1 VTAIDDRDIA
11 HLLYCDDP
19 CPNEDEC
26 VAQRVAQASQH
37 VVYISKWVTDA
48 AMRASA
54 IPDVTAIRVTEPEPV
69 GDDEWVRPEPE
80 RLYPRR
86 VLPVLC
92 GVVVAALFAW
102 AIFGGAR

>member
-1 VTAIDDRDIA
+1 VTDIDDRDIA

-19 CPNEDEC
+19 CPSEDEC
-26 VAQRVAQASQH
+26 HAQQARQARP

-69 GDDEWVRPEPE
+69 GDDEWVRVESE
-80 RLYPRR
+80 RLFPRR

-92 GVVVAALFAW
+92 GVVVAVLFAW

>member
-26 VAQRVAQASQH
+26 FEQRARQARP

-80 RLYPRR
+80 RLFPRGLLWR
-86 VLPVLC
+86 LG
-92 GVVVAALFAW
+92 GVVCAALFAA